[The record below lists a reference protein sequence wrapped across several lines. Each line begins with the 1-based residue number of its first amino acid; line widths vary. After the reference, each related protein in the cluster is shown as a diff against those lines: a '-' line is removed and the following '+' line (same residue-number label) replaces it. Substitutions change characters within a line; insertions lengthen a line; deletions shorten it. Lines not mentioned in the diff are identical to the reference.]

1 LSERRFDW
9 SCWNG
14 LEEVRVLVLASGDLW
29 AGAEVM
35 IYQLVLGLKEFENV
49 EILVVLLNH
58 GRLAEEIK
66 SAGIEVRIVD
76 EASLSILGLTRG
88 ILKIVKEFSPHIIH
102 SHRYKENLLAWLV
115 TRVVRKV
122 RLVAT
127 QHGMPETAGK
137 KHMCKDSLK
146 NLLSFYLLSFGF
158 QRTVAV
164 SKEMRS
170 LLGIYGF
177 SEKKLE
183 VIHNG
188 ILLSS
193 KVVKR
198 KSKSLR
204 IGSAGRLFPV
214 KGYDFFVEVA
224 AKVVTMNEEVQ
235 FLLAGDGP
243 EHQMLENAI
252 NRYGLQ
258 DRFTLLG
265 FVDDMKGFYQSLDM
279 YVNTS
284 LHEGIP
290 MTVLEA
296 MGHGLPVVVPY
307 VGGFSEIVV
316 DGECG
321 YLIAERDID
330 LFAQKIL
337 DLVDLKQREK
347 MGKSARKRVEQLFS
361 RKAMAEKYY
370 QLYTKLLIGE

>member
-1 LSERRFDW
+1 MKL
-9 SCWNG
+9 
-14 LEEVRVLVLASGDLW
+14 LVLASGDLW

-58 GRLAEEIK
+58 GRLAEELK
-66 SAGIEVRIVD
+66 CVGIDVRIVD
-76 EASLSILGLTRG
+76 EVSLSILGLTRG
-88 ILKIVKEFSPHIIH
+88 ILKIVKEFSPHVIH
-102 SHRYKENLLAWLV
+102 SHRYKENLIAWFV
-115 TRVVRKV
+115 ARIVRNV

-137 KHMCKDSLK
+137 KHMCKNFLK
-146 NLLSFYLLSFGF
+146 KTLPFYLLSLGF
-158 QRTVAV
+158 QRTIAV
-164 SKEMRS
+164 SQEMRS
-170 LLGIYGF
+170 LLGVYGF

-193 KVVKR
+193 KIVKH

-214 KGYDFFVEVA
+214 KGYDFFIEVA
-224 AKVVTMNEEVQ
+224 AKVMTMNEEVQ

-243 EHQMLENAI
+243 EHQRLENAI
-252 NRYGLQ
+252 NRYGLL

-337 DLVDLKQREK
+337 DLFDLEQREK

-370 QLYTKLLIGE
+370 QLYTRLLIGE